1 MRGKYSYVVI
11 NENIHAG
18 HGVNVLIDLRFHCA
32 CIHQTVITC
41 TNTYCQPL
49 PLCLHPSVRYSDENT
64 VMQTKECRLPPL
76 NVHTGI
82 KVEVGAAESQNGQVS
97 IFVVSEFVEH
107 LRSSD
112 SVQSNLF
119 GSTVGA
125 RALHTPI
132 QIHGRIC
139 VCIHT
144 DTVYVY
150 TQTHT
155 SVNMMYT
162 LPFQILFDRT
172 PLAAIWPFS
181 H

>member
-1 MRGKYSYVVI
+1 M
-11 NENIHAG
+11 HAG

-32 CIHQTVITC
+32 CIYQTVITC
-41 TNTYCQPL
+41 TNAYCQPL

-125 RALHTPI
+125 RALHT
-132 QIHGRIC
+132 RTNMC
-139 VCIHT
+139 MYTT
-144 DTVYVY
+144 DNVYVY

-162 LPFQILFDRT
+162 SPFQILFDRT